1 MNIIDIGSN
10 SVRLF
15 CGGKKT
21 VITTRLAENMRG
33 GLLAPESINRTVDAI
48 SSLNEQGGGS
58 CLAFATAAVRNA
70 SNKGEFLDLVFARTG
85 IKVDVISGEKE
96 AEIGFLGATEGIG
109 RAAVIDLG
117 GASCEIIFGE
127 SGKISYKQSFPFGC
141 VSLTDRFGSDYEQIT
156 KFVSD
161 TLCAVPYLR
170 VNKYIAIGGTATSL
184 AAMNLGLCEYD
195 SIKVHGSTLTLPQIS
210 SLIDGVI
217 AQKDYPTL
225 SPMRRKTIGQGA
237 TALIATIKAL
247 GQSEV
252 EVSEKDNLEGYLLS
266 LNKY

>member
-48 SSLNEQGGGS
+48 CSLNELGGGS

-70 SNKGEFLDLVFARTG
+70 SNKSDFLDLVFARTG

-96 AEIGFLGATEGIG
+96 AEIGFLGATEGVG

-117 GASCEIIFGE
+117 GASCEIIFGS
-127 SGKISYKQSFPFGC
+127 SGKISYKHSFPFGC
-141 VSLTDRFGSDYEQIT
+141 VSLTDRFGSDLQQIT
-156 KFVSD
+156 KFVSEA
-161 TLCAVPYLR
+161 LSSVPYMR
-170 VNKYIAIGGTATSL
+170 VSKYIAIGGTATSL
-184 AAMNLGLCEYD
+184 AAMNLGLSEYD
-195 SIKVHGSTLTLPQIS
+195 ASKVHGSTLTLPQIT

-225 SPMRRKTIGQGA
+225 SPMRRKTIAQGA
-237 TALIATIKAL
+237 TALVATVKAL
-247 GQSEV
+247 GQTQIEI
-252 EVSEKDNLEGYLLS
+252 SEKDNLEGYLLS
-266 LNKY
+266 LK